1 MQAASTTVSTT
12 MKASRQEAFLH
23 IVPIDLPS
31 IFTGHGPLPSVTSH
45 EYPDRFAY
53 RITEFTG
60 PLRFLAS
67 EARGDGWFETPPGHS
82 ATTVRWRY
90 EFISRSV
97 LLAPLVALFTHGLWR
112 RYMARKRCV
121 FPKPSSRT

>member
-12 MKASRQEAFLH
+12 MKSSRQEAFLH
-23 IVPIDLPS
+23 IVPIDLLS
-31 IFTGHGPLPSVTSH
+31 IFTGQGPLPSVTSH
-45 EYPDRFAY
+45 GYPA
-53 RITEFTG
+53 
-60 PLRFLAS
+60 LRFLAS